1 MNGTILFVDDDK
13 HWYETIDD
21 ILKDEGY
28 DVIWVPTRAILQA
41 MLESHYKVDIA
52 ITNLNLKPSSLV
64 LDGTGYSILEYLQR
78 QFPQLPK
85 IVISSL
91 QDMPGI
97 EKPVDGV
104 KTAKKV
110 VQLYS
115 RYHVDYVA
123 VKGDMD
129 TTELI
134 GKINEFISLK
144 GRIESMNW
152 EDAVRM
158 LVSAMTPYAV
168 ALGTST
174 VSAFGTKFGDA
185 VYDNFKKVWDW
196 MQGNVEQS
204 GGDADKKL
212 WEDFKNSPKD
222 HQELLVKT
230 MLRLV
235 PTEELEIRRQVE
247 TLLQETYR
255 LLDNYDIFTLQDL
268 KRICSRLSVHWEN
281 EVPNP
286 TSEALSRWAVKYART
301 RHKEAQLVAAIFEI
315 NPDALPK

>member
-1 MNGTILFVDDDK
+1 MSGTILFVDDSAS
-13 HWYETIDD
+13 WYEAVSD
-21 ILKDEGY
+21 LLEDEY
-28 DVIWVPTRAILQA
+28 TVVWAKNKMDAISK
-41 MLESHYKVDIA
+41 LEAHDFDLI
-52 ITNLNLKPSSLV
+52 ITNLNLKPNFPV
-64 LDGTGYSILEYLQR
+64 LDGDGYSLLEVLKEKR
-78 QFPQLPK
+78 PEIPR
-85 IVISSL
+85 IVLSALKEPATPSA
-91 QDMPGI
+91 MA
-97 EKPVDGV
+97 EKVSE
-104 KTAKKV
+104 
-110 VQLYS
+110 LYS
-115 RYHVDYVA
+115 FYKVKHVA
-123 VKGDMD
+123 IKGGDKFSNKLVHEIKEIL
-129 TTELI
+129 TEKSEPVSG
-134 GKINEFISLK
+134 GKK
-144 GRIESMNW
+144 SMNW
-152 EDAVRM
+152 EDTVRM

-196 MQGNVEQS
+196 MQGNIEQS

-212 WEDFKNSPKD
+212 WEDFKNVPKD
-222 HQELLVKT
+222 HQEPLIKT
-230 MLRLV
+230 MLRIV
-235 PTEELEIRRQVE
+235 PTEELEIRRQAE

-268 KRICSRLSVHWEN
+268 KRICSRLSIHWEN

>member
-1 MNGTILFVDDDK
+1 MNGTILYVDDEK
-13 HWYETIDD
+13 HWYETMDS

-28 DVIWVPTRAILQA
+28 EVIWVPTRAILQA
-41 MLESHYKVDIA
+41 MLESHHKVDIA

-64 LDGTGYSILEYLQR
+64 LDGTGYSILEYLQK

-97 EKPVDGV
+97 EKPTDGV

-110 VQLYS
+110 IQLYN
-115 RYHVDYVA
+115 RFHVDYVA
-123 VKGDMD
+123 VKADMD
-129 TTELI
+129 VTELI
-134 GKINEFISLK
+134 GKINELISLK
-144 GRIESMNW
+144 GRIEGMNW
-152 EDAVRM
+152 EDVIRT
-158 LVSAMTPYAV
+158 LVSAMSPYAV

-196 MQGNVEQS
+196 MQGNIEE
-204 GGDADKKL
+204 GGEDVDKQL
-212 WEDFKNSPKD
+212 WEDFKSAPRE
-222 HQELLVKT
+222 HQDSLIKT
-230 MLRLV
+230 MLRLA
-235 PTEELEIRRQVE
+235 PAEEVEIRRQAE
-247 TLLQETYR
+247 TLLQETHR
-255 LLDNYDIFTLQDL
+255 LLDNYDAFTLQDL

-315 NPDALPK
+315 NPDVLPK